1 MAKQST
7 VYVCGVCGAKTH
19 KWQGRCFECGAY
31 NSFVE
36 ETISTKSSKQISLSV
51 LKNKN
56 LKDITIEAT
65 SRIKLGIPEVDEL
78 LAGGLVPGQTVL
90 VGGEPGIGKSTLL
103 LQLADKQK
111 SIYIAGEESMTQI
124 KIRAKRLGLTGENVD
139 VIDER
144 DVDTL
149 SAYLEKVAEEN
160 DTQPLVIV
168 DSIQSVFSTHIK
180 SVAGSIAQVQ
190 YCASVLNEIAKKY
203 ALPMIIVGQIT
214 KSGYL
219 AGPKMLEHLVDTVL
233 YFYGDRKA
241 QLRALRVVK
250 NRFGPA
256 QGLELFIMTGAGL
269 ESADPYLAELIAN
282 PNRNVPGTIFSVVL
296 EGARPLIV
304 EVQALVVPSKFSNP
318 RHVVNG
324 YSSKRVEMLLAV
336 IAKRLGINIYSYDLF
351 LNISGG
357 IRVDD
362 YALDLPIVLAI
373 LSVVKNKKL
382 PTEAVAFGEIGLLG
396 EVKKVPSE
404 NLREK
409 EAKKHGLAKIIS
421 AATSPLLK
429 EIAKK
434 TDLIK

>member
-7 VYVCGVCGAKTH
+7 VYVCGVCGARTH
-19 KWQGRCFECGAY
+19 KWQGKCFECGAY

-36 ETISTKSSKQISLSV
+36 EIISSQVSKPVLLSN

-56 LKDITIEAT
+56 LKDISISDTN
-65 SRIKLGIPEVDEL
+65 RIKLGMPEMDEL
-78 LAGGLVPGQTVL
+78 LAGGLIPGQTVL

-103 LQLADKQK
+103 LQLASKRK
-111 SIYIAGEESMTQI
+111 SIYIAGEESMSQI
-124 KIRAKRLGLTGENVD
+124 KVRAKRLGIEGGEIEIV
-139 VIDER
+139 DER
-144 DVDTL
+144 DVDLL
-149 SAYLEKVAEEN
+149 SAYLENVATEN
-160 DTQPLVIV
+160 TQQPLVIV
-168 DSIQSVFSTHIK
+168 DSIQSIFSSHIK
-180 SVAGSIAQVQ
+180 SVSGSIAQVQ
-190 YCASVLNEIAKKY
+190 YCASVLNEIAKKH
-203 ALPMIIVGQIT
+203 ALPMLIVGQIT

-241 QLRALRVVK
+241 DLRALRVVK

-256 QGLELFIMTGAGL
+256 RGLELFVMTASGL
-269 ESADPYLAELIAN
+269 TSADPYLAELIAN

-296 EGARPLIV
+296 EGSRPLII

-324 YSSKRVEMLLAV
+324 YSAKRVEMLLAV

-351 LNISGG
+351 LNVSGG

-373 LSVVKNKKL
+373 ISVVKNKKISSNS
-382 PTEAVAFGEIGLLG
+382 VAYGEVGLLG
-396 EVKKVPSE
+396 EVKQVQSE
-404 NLREK
+404 DVRRK
-409 EAKKHGLAKIIS
+409 EAKKHGLSTIIS
-421 AATSPLLK
+421 SETSSLLK
-429 EIAKK
+429 DVVKGIS
-434 TDLIK
+434 LIK